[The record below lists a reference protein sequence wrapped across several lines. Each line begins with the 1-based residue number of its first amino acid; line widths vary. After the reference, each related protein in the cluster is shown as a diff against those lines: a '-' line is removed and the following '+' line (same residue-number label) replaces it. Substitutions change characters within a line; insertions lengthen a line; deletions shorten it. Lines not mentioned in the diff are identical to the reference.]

1 MDSRQS
7 GVSRTGGIL
16 LLLILLP
23 ALVFTAIPNI
33 FWGFAHSGDAA
44 LVRMTQQAKALGGA
58 YFSLEDFEKTQ
69 IDAVITGM
77 VNEYERG
84 GTTIDRVELTNNMEA
99 DDLLWVIAI
108 NAVLHQQNLDEMTA
122 ADVRAFCLSRLA
134 YTPSLLGIIF

>member
-1 MDSRQS
+1 MDGRQS

-44 LVRMTQQAKALGGA
+44 LVRMTQRAKALGGA

-69 IDAVITGM
+69 IDACLLYTSPSPRD
-77 VNEYERG
+77 RG
-84 GTTIDRVELTNNMEA
+84 
-99 DDLLWVIAI
+99 
-108 NAVLHQQNLDEMTA
+108 
-122 ADVRAFCLSRLA
+122 
-134 YTPSLLGIIF
+134 

>member
-77 VNEYERG
+77 VNE
-84 GTTIDRVELTNNMEA
+84 
-99 DDLLWVIAI
+99 
-108 NAVLHQQNLDEMTA
+108 
-122 ADVRAFCLSRLA
+122 
-134 YTPSLLGIIF
+134 